1 MKTNLPSNAEEFAT
15 DFVQSQKSITLK
27 LDAYEISN
35 LLRVMNEYHP
45 ILNTGDW
52 YRQILGK
59 IEYEL
64 QEQTYKEPPLYGEE
78 IAMNI
83 AKHGNVTYYKLEDL
97 LK

>member
-1 MKTNLPSNAEEFAT
+1 MKTNIPSTAEEFAA

-27 LDAYEISN
+27 LNAYEISN
-35 LLRVMNEYHP
+35 LLRVMNEYRP
-45 ILNTGDW
+45 ILDTGDW

-64 QEQTYKEPPLYGEE
+64 QEQTYKEPPLRGEE

-83 AKHGNVTYYKLEDL
+83 AKHGNIIYHKLEDL